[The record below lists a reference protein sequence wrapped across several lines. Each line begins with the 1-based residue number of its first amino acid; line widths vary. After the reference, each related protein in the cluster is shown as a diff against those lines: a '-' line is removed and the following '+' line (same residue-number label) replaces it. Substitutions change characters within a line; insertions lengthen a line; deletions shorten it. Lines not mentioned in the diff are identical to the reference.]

1 MSMAHGSG
9 RAGAIALEAPAGFPA
24 PPAPAAYCGL
34 AGEIVEAVE
43 PCTEADP
50 VAVLAQLLVAC
61 GAMVGRGAFFSI
73 EATRHH
79 ANEFVVL
86 VGESAKARKGSSFDH
101 VAKLM
106 TAAHGGFSARCS
118 TGLSSGEGLIWAL
131 RDAEGSDPGAG
142 DPRLLVIE
150 PEFASVLKGVNRDVS
165 TLSPVLRS
173 AWDGRPLALLTRSAP
188 ARASAAHLS
197 LIGHITSAELVH
209 HATSLEVA
217 NGLLNRFV
225 FVACRRVRL
234 LPEGGDPDPLAGT
247 GLAEGLARHL
257 RRGAAVGELALSEAA
272 RADWRDIYL
281 SMAVAEEGLVGGLLA
296 RSEAHVLRLSMC
308 YALIDGAEVIG
319 AEHLAA
325 GLALHEYSARSVRAI
340 FGLATGN
347 ERAEQIHARL
357 VASGPMTRT
366 DLRDLFGRNHAKAD
380 IDEALRALERTG
392 RAELVRVVTGG
403 RPAELWRAKPKEHAP
418 AR

>member
-1 MSMAHGSG
+1 MSSQSRPS
-9 RAGAIALEAPAGFPA
+9 RAPGIALAAPAGFPA
-24 PPAPAAYCGL
+24 PPDPAAYHGL
-34 AGEIVEAVE
+34 AGEVVERVE

-61 GAMVGRGAFFSI
+61 GAMVGRGAYFCI

-101 VAKLM
+101 VTKLM
-106 TAAHGGFSARCS
+106 TAADGSFAARCS

-131 RDAEGSDPGAG
+131 RDPQGADQGAG

-197 LIGHITSAELVH
+197 LIGHITTAELVH

-217 NGLLNRFV
+217 NGLLNRFL

-234 LPEGGDPDPLAGT
+234 LPEGGDPDPLAGSD
-247 GLAEGLARHL
+247 LPDRLARHL
-257 RRGAAVGELALSEAA
+257 RRGARRGELRLSEAA
-272 RADWRDIYL
+272 RADWHDIYL
-281 SMAVAEEGLVGGLLA
+281 SMAVAEDGLVGGLLA

-319 AEHLAA
+319 VEHLAA

-340 FGLATGN
+340 FGAATGN
-347 ERAEQIHARL
+347 ERAEQIYRSL
-357 VASGPMTRT
+357 SASGPMTRT
-366 DLRDLFGRNHAKAD
+366 DLRDLFGRNHHKSD
-380 IDEALRALERTG
+380 IDEALRTLEAAG
-392 RAELVRVVTGG
+392 RAESVRIVTGG
-403 RPAELWRAKPKEHAP
+403 RPAELWRAKPASAP